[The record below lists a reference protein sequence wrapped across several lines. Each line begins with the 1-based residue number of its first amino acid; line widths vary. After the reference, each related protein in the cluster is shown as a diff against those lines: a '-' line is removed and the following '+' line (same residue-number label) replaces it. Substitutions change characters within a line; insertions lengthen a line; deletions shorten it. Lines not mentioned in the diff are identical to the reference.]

1 MAVQVNIATIL
12 PALEQISETALRVQF
27 EQEPATYNMFEQDT
41 ESRFVNG
48 KGFRIPSYLLPP
60 TGIGSIGDGGS
71 FKQPGAQV
79 FDDMYIAPKNLT
91 MAFELTGRMLRNAND
106 ASSLLK
112 GLSGQLELQTQAL
125 RKEANIQVFNDGTG
139 VRSIFKS
146 NSSGVLT
153 LYNAID
159 HTPTTAAQVTKGG
172 VHMRVGESYDWYDPT
187 LAIYRTTI
195 TPSAKTNKTITIAS
209 GAVPGTT
216 LDGDILVLSTTLY
229 KAPNGLAHIVNN
241 DTGTFQL
248 QSRSTYP
255 QLRSPVTDL
264 AGAAIQVSTFSYT
277 KRLLE
282 ARAGVGKAKK
292 VMAILSLA
300 QDDAL
305 TRLGQNYKRFD
316 GDAKKFDGSFDAF
329 GHGDTLFHKDGDVGE
344 SDIWLVVPS
353 EIKRFVEK
361 PFGLYDHD
369 GNTLR
374 MRSGITGYGSDAWTG
389 AIGAHY
395 NYGTPEPRYMAAIK
409 RCAVT
414 GLATQVAANA

>member
-1 MAVQVNIATIL
+1 MGVQVNIATIL
-12 PALEQISETALRVQF
+12 PALQQISANALRDQF
-27 EQEPATYNMFEQDT
+27 EQEPATYNMFERDT
-41 ESRFVNG
+41 ESQFMNG
-48 KGFRIPSYLLPP
+48 KGYRIPSYLRPP
-60 TGIGSIGDGGS
+60 TGAGSIAEGGS
-71 FKQPGAQV
+71 FKQPGSETL
-79 FDDMYIAPKNLT
+79 DDMYVSPMNLT
-91 MAFELTGRMLRNAND
+91 MAFELTGKALRNAESE
-106 ASSLLK
+106 SSLIK
-112 GLSGQLELQTQAL
+112 GMGGILSKRTEAL
-125 RKEANIQVFNDGTG
+125 MKEANIQMFNDGSG
-139 VRSIFKS
+139 VRALYKS
-146 NSSGVLT
+146 GTTTVT

-159 HTPTTAAQVTKGG
+159 HTPTTSPQVTKGA
-172 VHMRVGESYDWYDPT
+172 VHMRVGETYDWYDAT
-187 LAIYRTTI
+187 LATYRGTI
-195 TPSAKTNKTITIAS
+195 QPTAKTNKTITIGAAIS
-209 GAVPGTT
+209 GAT
-216 LDGDILVLSTTLY
+216 DGDWLLLASTLY
-229 KAPNGLAHIVNN
+229 KSPRGLAHIINN

-255 QLRSPVTDL
+255 ELRSPVTDL

-329 GHGDTLFHKDGDVGE
+329 GHGDTVFHKDPDCGE
-344 SDIWLVVPS
+344 SDIWLVVAS
-353 EIKRFVEK
+353 ELKKYEEK

-374 MRSGITGYGSDAWTG
+374 MRSGVAGYGSDAWTG
-389 AIGAHY
+389 ALGVHY
-395 NYGTPEPRYMAAIK
+395 NFGTPEPRCMAKIA

>member
-1 MAVQVNIATIL
+1 MAVAVNIAQIL
-12 PALEQISETALRVQF
+12 PALQQLSANGLREQF
-27 EQEPATYNMFEQDT
+27 EQYPATYNSFERDT
-41 ESRFVNG
+41 ESQFVNG
-48 KGFRIPSYLLPP
+48 KGHRIASYLRPP
-60 TGIGSIGDGGS
+60 TGVGSIAEGGS
-71 FKQPGAQV
+71 FKQPSAFQL
-79 FDDMYIAPKNLT
+79 DDMYVAPMNLT
-91 MAFELTGRMLRNAND
+91 MAFEVTGRALRNAND
-106 ASSLLK
+106 ASSLIK
-112 GLSGQLELQTQAL
+112 GMSGILERQTQAL
-125 RKEANIQVFNDGTG
+125 MKEANIQVFNDGSG
-139 VRSIFKS
+139 VRSLYKS
-146 NSSGVLT
+146 GTTTVT

-159 HTPTTAAQVTKGG
+159 HTPTTSPQVTKGA
-172 VHMRVGESYDWYDPT
+172 VHMQVGETYDWYDST
-187 LAIYRTTI
+187 LATYRGTI
-195 TPSAKTNKTITIAS
+195 TPTAKTNKTITIGSAIS
-209 GAVPGTT
+209 GAV
-216 LDGDILVLSTTLY
+216 DGDWIVLGGTLY
-229 KAPNGLAHIVNN
+229 KSPKGLAYIVNN

-248 QSRSTYP
+248 QSRATYP
-255 QLRSPVTDL
+255 QLKSPVNDL

-292 VMAILSLA
+292 VLAILSLA

-329 GHGDTLFHKDGDVGE
+329 GHGDTMFHKDPDCGE

-353 EIKRFVEK
+353 EIKRYEEK

-374 MRSGITGYGSDAWTG
+374 MRAGVTGYGSDAYTG
-389 AIGAHY
+389 ALGAHY
-395 NYGTPEPRYMAAIK
+395 NFGTPEPRCMAKIT